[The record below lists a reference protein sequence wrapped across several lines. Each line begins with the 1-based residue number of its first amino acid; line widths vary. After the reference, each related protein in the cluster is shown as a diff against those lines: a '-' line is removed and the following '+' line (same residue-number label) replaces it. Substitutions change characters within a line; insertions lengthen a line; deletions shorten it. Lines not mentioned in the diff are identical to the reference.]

1 MSTVRAMQRLK
12 RQLGRDFKLL
22 FQTLTSDNGCEFA
35 DQAGLD
41 ALGLTTYYCHPQAP
55 HERGGNENNN
65 KLLRR
70 YFPKGKSM
78 KNKTQYDATMAQH
91 FINGYPREM
100 FGGRCSSD
108 LFKEE
113 LERLPLKNR
122 QKVYRFF
129 SI

>member
-1 MSTVRAMQRLK
+1 
-12 RQLGRDFKLL
+12 
-22 FQTLTSDNGCEFA
+22 
-35 DQAGLD
+35 
-41 ALGLTTYYCHPQAP
+41 
-55 HERGGNENNN
+55 
-65 KLLRR
+65 
-70 YFPKGKSM
+70 M